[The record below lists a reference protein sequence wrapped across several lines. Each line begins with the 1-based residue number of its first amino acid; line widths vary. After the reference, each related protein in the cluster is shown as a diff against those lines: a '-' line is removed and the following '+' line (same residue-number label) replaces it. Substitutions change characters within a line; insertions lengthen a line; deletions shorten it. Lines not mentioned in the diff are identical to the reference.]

1 MHVVEAKGRLTGRS
15 GGFANAGRA
24 LASRN
29 YRLYASGNFISL
41 VGTWL
46 QRIAVGWLA
55 WQLTHSGTWLGLVAF
70 ADLFP
75 TVVVSPFAGAVADR
89 RDRLSVIMATQVASV
104 VQAMLLAV
112 LVWTGSIEIWSLF
125 FLTLLLGV
133 FGAFNQP
140 ARLALIPSLV
150 DRTVLPSAVAINS
163 ISFNAARF
171 IGPAAA
177 GIIIAEGS
185 IALAFAVNAFT
196 YLAFMAA
203 LMGVKVKPEK
213 SGSSGR
219 TLFGAS
225 LDGYRYAARHPG
237 IGSILLLVTAVSVF
251 TRGFVELLPG
261 FADEVF
267 GRGAQ
272 GLAWL
277 TAMIGLGAVAG
288 GLWMVRR
295 QGLEGLTR
303 LVVATTL
310 LMSVSLLAFTLT
322 DIYWLALPCLFVTG
336 TGMVLTGIAAQTL
349 VQYAVVAE
357 MRGRIM
363 ALYGMIFRG
372 GPAVGSLVM
381 GLLSSQFGLRA
392 PVAGGALLCILAW
405 LWARLRQD
413 RIAEALETDA
423 PGADA

>member
-1 MHVVEAKGRLTGRS
+1 LSAS
-15 GGFANAGRA
+15 GAAGFANAGRA

-29 YRLYASGNFISL
+29 YRFYAAGNFVSL

-75 TVVVSPFAGAVADR
+75 TVIVSPLAGAIADR
-89 RDRLSVIMATQVASV
+89 RERLGVIWATQAASI
-104 VQAMLLAV
+104 VQAVLLAV
-112 LVWTGSIEIWSLF
+112 LVATGWIEIWSLF
-125 FLTLLLGV
+125 ILTFLLGV
-133 FGAFNQP
+133 AGAFNQP

-150 DRTVLPSAVAINS
+150 DRAVLPSAVAINS

-177 GIIIAEGS
+177 GLIIAEGS
-185 IALAFAVNAFT
+185 VALAFAVNALT
-196 YLAFMAA
+196 YIAFMVA

-225 LDGYRYAARHPG
+225 LDGYRYAARHEG
-237 IGSILLLVTAVSVF
+237 LGSMLLLVAAVAIC

-261 FADEVF
+261 FADQVF
-267 GRGAQ
+267 QRGAQ

-277 TAMIGLGAVAG
+277 TAMIGLGAVVG
-288 GLWMVRR
+288 GVWMVRR
-295 QGLEGLTR
+295 PSLDGLTR

-310 LMSVSLLAFTLT
+310 LMSVAILAFTLT
-322 DIYWLALPCLFVTG
+322 DIYWLALVCLFVSG
-336 TGMVLTGIAAQTL
+336 TGMVMTGIAAQTL
-349 VQYAVVAE
+349 VQHAVAAE

-372 GPAVGSLVM
+372 GPAIGSLVM
-381 GLLSSQFGLRA
+381 GMLSSPFGLRA
-392 PVAGGALLCILAW
+392 PVAGGAVLCIGAW
-405 LWARLRQD
+405 LWARLRQE
-413 RIAEALETDA
+413 RIAVALEA
-423 PGADA
+423 EPAAADE

>member
-1 MHVVEAKGRLTGRS
+1 LALS
-15 GGFANAGRA
+15 GAGFANAGRA

-29 YRLYASGNFISL
+29 YRLYASGNFVSL

-89 RDRLSVIMATQVASV
+89 RDRRQVIFATQVASMI
-104 VQAMLLAV
+104 QAVLLAV
-112 LVWTGSIEIWSLF
+112 LVWRGWIEIWSLF
-125 FLTLLLGV
+125 GLTLLLGV

-150 DRTVLPSAVAINS
+150 DRAVRPSAVAINS

-196 YLAFMAA
+196 YVAFAAA
-203 LMGVKVKPEK
+203 LTGVKVKPEK

-225 LDGYRYAARHPG
+225 LDGYRYAASHPG

-261 FADEVF
+261 FADAVF

-288 GLWMVRR
+288 GLWMLRR
-295 QGLEGLTR
+295 PGLAGLTR

-349 VQYAVVAE
+349 VQYAVAAE

-392 PVAGGALLCILAW
+392 PVAAGAVLCIGAW
-405 LWARLRQD
+405 AWARLRQD
-413 RIAEALETDA
+413 RLAAALETEPA
-423 PGADA
+423 SGAQ

>member
-1 MHVVEAKGRLTGRS
+1 MHVVEAKGRLTGSS

-29 YRLYASGNFISL
+29 YRLYASGNFVSL

-89 RDRLSVIMATQVASV
+89 RDRLGVIMATQVASV
-104 VQAMLLAV
+104 VQAVLLAV
-112 LVWTGSIEIWSLF
+112 LVWIGSIEIWSLF

-203 LMGVKVKPEK
+203 LMGVKVTPEK

-225 LDGYRYAARHPG
+225 LDGYRYAASHPG

-261 FADEVF
+261 FADQVF